1 LKLRVFSMALMLVG
15 SSTMQIVLIAGGVG
29 AVGAGVDVGDVVAD
43 GAEAEVLLEGG
54 DGGGEVLG
62 VGVRGAQDVEGI
74 ALRGLGADAGQLAE
88 FVDEP
93 GHGRGEA
100 GGHGATPCREGR

>member
-1 LKLRVFSMALMLVG
+1 MKDVVQAIETAGLFDGIDVG
-15 SSTMQIVLIAGGVG
+15 RFFDDADRVLIAGGVG

-62 VGVRGAQDVEGI
+62 VGV
-74 ALRGLGADAGQLAE
+74 
-88 FVDEP
+88 
-93 GHGRGEA
+93 EA
-100 GGHGATPCREGR
+100 RRMWKA